1 MIKEQTE
8 KRIVEQEIVFSV
20 TCTCDVCKK
29 KIYEKRYND
38 QYILNGKHESTQYYK
53 VTKGISRASF
63 SRLYR
68 LYRWRS
74 GYNDWGN
81 DSVDSIENY
90 TICSP
95 ECLDYFMQE
104 YYYRSFEQKDNNTEW
119 IEIQH
124 DYASNFI
131 GG

>member
-1 MIKEQTE
+1 MIEEQTE
-8 KRIVEQEIVFSV
+8 KRIVEQEIVVSV

-38 QYILNGKHESTQYYK
+38 QRILSGKHERTQYYK
-53 VTKGISRASF
+53 VTT
-63 SRLYR
+63 
-68 LYRWRS
+68 WH
-74 GYNDWGN
+74 NDWGN

-95 ECLDYFMQE
+95 KCLDTLMKE
-104 YYYRSFEQKDNNTEW
+104 YYKRSFEQKFTNTEQ
-119 IEIQH
+119 IEVQH
-124 DYASNFI
+124 DYDWTNFV

>member
-1 MIKEQTE
+1 MIKEQKE
-8 KRIVEQEIVFSV
+8 KRTVEQEIVVSV

-38 QYILNGKHESTQYYK
+38 QRILSGKYERTQFYK
-53 VTKGISRASF
+53 VSTGH
-63 SRLYR
+63 
-68 LYRWRS
+68 
-74 GYNDWGN
+74 NDWGN

-95 ECLDYFMQE
+95 ECLDSIMKE
-104 YYYRSFEQKDNNTEW
+104 YYYRSFESGFTNTEW
-119 IEIQH
+119 INIDH
-124 DYASNFI
+124 DYTADFV

>member
-8 KRIVEQEIVFSV
+8 KRTVEQEIVVAV

-38 QYILNGKHESTQYYK
+38 QRILSGKHETIQYYK
-53 VTKGISRASF
+53 VTTGD
-63 SRLYR
+63 
-68 LYRWRS
+68 
-74 GYNDWGN
+74 NDWGN
-81 DSVDSIENY
+81 DSGESIENY

-95 ECLDYFMQE
+95 ECLDTVMKE
-104 YYYRSFEQKDNNTEW
+104 YYNRSFDCKFINTEW

-124 DYASNFI
+124 DRDVNFV